1 MTVTSGLFASSLSR
15 AFSRAKPCETTCCKI
30 TKIRKSVRSLSLPLS
45 PPRSRFISFLPYFS
59 LSSARGFAVA
69 RNAEGFARSCDGQ
82 SERNRSPSRS
92 PLLLAWA
99 VPRRAHPVARPTKG
113 RKSLNISRSRAL
125 YGPRLLALRTREED
139 GRIYEEER
147 RGEEQGMAWQDRA
160 GQKTREHP
168 RG

>member
-1 MTVTSGLFASSLSR
+1 MSLPCR
-15 AFSRAKPCETTCCKI
+15 EHFRVRNRAKPRVAKL
-30 TKIRKSVRSLSLPLS
+30 RKSGNQSDLFLFLFLPLALALS
-45 PPRSRFISFLPYFS
+45 SFLPYFS

-69 RNAEGFARSCDGQ
+69 RNAGGFARSCDGQ

-99 VPRRAHPVARPTKG
+99 VPRRVHPVARPTKG
-113 RKSLNISRSRAL
+113 RESLNISRSRAL